1 MRILASNEIST
12 LDVMC
17 HILVMPRVGS
27 ITADLTAAYYMQLE
41 AVIRSD
47 TGMCTSMSLSSH
59 QYNYVLF
66 VLYCTYWFLDN
77 FFSLFTFN
85 STNFTTFK

>member
-47 TGMCTSMSLSSH
+47 TGMYKSMSLSSH
-59 QYNYVLF
+59 HYNHVLYVLYVLCVVCIACIGF
-66 VLYCTYWFLDN
+66 VRISFP
-77 FFSLFTFN
+77 S
-85 STNFTTFK
+85 SP

>member
-47 TGMCTSMSLSSH
+47 TGMYKSMSLSLSSH
-59 QYNYVLF
+59 HYNYVF
-66 VLYCTYWFLDN
+66 YVLCVVCIACIGFMRI
-77 FFSLFTFN
+77 SLH
-85 STNFTTFK
+85 SSP

>member
-47 TGMCTSMSLSSH
+47 TGMCRLYHCHLVSIIMYCMYYAL
-59 QYNYVLF
+59 YVLHAL
-66 VLYCTYWFLDN
+66 V
-77 FFSLFTFN
+77 
-85 STNFTTFK
+85 

>member
-47 TGMCTSMSLSSH
+47 TGMCPSMSLLSH
-59 QYNYVLF
+59 QCDYVLY
-66 VLYCTYWFLDN
+66 VLCVVCIACIGFMRIS
-77 FFSLFTFN
+77 FPS
-85 STNFTTFK
+85 SP

>member
-12 LDVMC
+12 LEVVC
-17 HILVMPRVGS
+17 HILVTPRVGS

-59 QYNYVLF
+59 HYNYVSY
-66 VLYCTYWFLDN
+66 VLCVVCIACIGLMRISFP
-77 FFSLFTFN
+77 SPP
-85 STNFTTFK
+85 

>member
-47 TGMCTSMSLSSH
+47 TGMCTSMSLLSH
-59 QYNYVLF
+59 RCDYMKCIVYIVRK
-66 VLYCTYWFLDN
+66 YCTY
-77 FFSLFTFN
+77 
-85 STNFTTFK
+85 